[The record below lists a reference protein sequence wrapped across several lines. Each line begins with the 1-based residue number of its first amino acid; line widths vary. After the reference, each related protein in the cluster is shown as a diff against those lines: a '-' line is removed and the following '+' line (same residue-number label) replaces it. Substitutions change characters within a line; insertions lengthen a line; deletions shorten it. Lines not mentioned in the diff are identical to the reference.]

1 MSIGVSIL
9 DFTYAQ
15 VSGLNETEAYVYN
28 YVMQNKNQV
37 LEESIRDLA
46 NHVHVSTATV
56 IRFCKKLGCSGFTE
70 LKYKLRE
77 SLAIET
83 YEHNIQQSTFGDFS
97 KHIQSDE
104 YASDIQKAVE
114 LIKNA
119 NSLFVL
125 GLSPFNGIAQFLAHS
140 FSYLGYYCTAI
151 EDKFCHVPKVREDQS
166 AVILIVYDEIVE
178 KELFEEVEKY
188 KAKNYKV
195 IMITS
200 TDIGVMKYLCDHIIY
215 ASNGYLKMGN
225 IVSGIPVQYTF
236 ERIMKE
242 LGE

>member
-1 MSIGVSIL
+1 M
-9 DFTYAQ
+9 
-15 VSGLNETEAYVYN
+15 
-28 YVMQNKNQV
+28 
-37 LEESIRDLA
+37 DLA

-83 YEHNIQQSTFGDFS
+83 YEHSIQQSTFGDFT

-119 NSLFVL
+119 DSLFVL
-125 GLSPFNGIAQFLAHS
+125 GLSPFNGVAQFLAHS

-151 EDKFCHVPKVREDQS
+151 EDKFCHVPKVLEDQS

-178 KELFEEVEKY
+178 KELFEELEKY

-195 IMITS
+195 IIITS
-200 TDIGVMKYLCDHIIY
+200 MNVGVMKYLCDHIIY

>member
-1 MSIGVSIL
+1 M
-9 DFTYAQ
+9 
-15 VSGLNETEAYVYN
+15 
-28 YVMQNKNQV
+28 
-37 LEESIRDLA
+37 
-46 NHVHVSTATV
+46 

-83 YEHNIQQSTFGDFS
+83 YEHSIQQSTFGDFT

-119 NSLFVL
+119 DSLFVL
-125 GLSPFNGIAQFLAHS
+125 GLSPFNGVAQFLAHS

-151 EDKFCHVPKVREDQS
+151 VDKFCHVPKVLEDQS

-178 KELFEEVEKY
+178 KELFEELEKY
-188 KAKNYKV
+188 KAKSYKV

>member
-1 MSIGVSIL
+1 M
-9 DFTYAQ
+9 
-15 VSGLNETEAYVYN
+15 
-28 YVMQNKNQV
+28 
-37 LEESIRDLA
+37 DLA

-83 YEHNIQQSTFGDFS
+83 YEHSIQQSTFGDFT

-104 YASDIQKAVE
+104 YAADIQKVVD

-119 NSLFVL
+119 DSLFVL
-125 GLSPFNGIAQFLAHS
+125 GFSPFNGVAQFLAHS

-151 EDKFCHVPKVREDQS
+151 EDKFCHVPKVLEDQS

-178 KELFEEVEKY
+178 KELFEELEKY
-188 KAKNYKV
+188 
-195 IMITS
+195 
-200 TDIGVMKYLCDHIIY
+200 
-215 ASNGYLKMGN
+215 
-225 IVSGIPVQYTF
+225 
-236 ERIMKE
+236 R
-242 LGE
+242 

>member
-1 MSIGVSIL
+1 MGIGVSIL

-83 YEHNIQQSTFGDFS
+83 YEHSIQQSTFGDFS

-104 YASDIQKAVE
+104 YAADIQKAVD

-119 NSLFVL
+119 DSLFVL
-125 GLSPFNGIAQFLAHS
+125 GFSPFNGVAQFLAHS

-151 EDKFCHVPKVREDQS
+151 EDKFCHVPKVLEDQS

-178 KELFEEVEKY
+178 KELFEELEKY

-215 ASNGYLKMGN
+215 ASNGYLRWETLFQVFLYN
-225 IVSGIPVQYTF
+225 IHS
-236 ERIMKE
+236 RE
-242 LGE
+242 L

>member
-1 MSIGVSIL
+1 MGIGVSIL

-15 VSGLNETEAYVYN
+15 VSGLNETESYVYN

-46 NHVHVSTATV
+46 DHVHVSTATV

-83 YEHNIQQSTFGDFS
+83 YEHSIQQSTFGDFS

-104 YASDIQKAVE
+104 YAADIQKAVD

-119 NSLFVL
+119 DSLFVL

-151 EDKFCHVPKVREDQS
+151 EDKFCHVPKVLENQS

-225 IVSGIPVQYTF
+225 VVSGIPVQYTF

>member
-1 MSIGVSIL
+1 
-9 DFTYAQ
+9 
-15 VSGLNETEAYVYN
+15 
-28 YVMQNKNQV
+28 MQNKNQV

-83 YEHNIQQSTFGDFS
+83 YEHSIQQSTFGDFS

-104 YASDIQKAVE
+104 YAADIQKAVD

-178 KELFEEVEKY
+178 KELFVEVEKY

-195 IMITS
+195 IIITS
-200 TDIGVMKYLCDHIIY
+200 TDVGVMKYLCDHIIY
-215 ASNGYLKMGN
+215 ASNGYLKMGS

-242 LGE
+242 LDE

>member
-1 MSIGVSIL
+1 M
-9 DFTYAQ
+9 
-15 VSGLNETEAYVYN
+15 
-28 YVMQNKNQV
+28 
-37 LEESIRDLA
+37 DLA

-83 YEHNIQQSTFGDFS
+83 YEHSIQQSTFGDFT

-119 NSLFVL
+119 DSLFGL
-125 GLSPFNGIAQFLAHS
+125 GLSPFNGVAQFLAHS

-151 EDKFCHVPKVREDQS
+151 EDKFCHVPKVLEDQS

-178 KELFEEVEKY
+178 KELFEELEKY

-215 ASNGYLKMGN
+215 ASNGYLKMEN

>member
-1 MSIGVSIL
+1 M
-9 DFTYAQ
+9 
-15 VSGLNETEAYVYN
+15 
-28 YVMQNKNQV
+28 
-37 LEESIRDLA
+37 DLA

-56 IRFCKKLGCSGFTE
+56 IRFCKKLGCSGFIE

-83 YEHNIQQSTFGDFS
+83 YEHSIQQSTFGDFT

-119 NSLFVL
+119 DSLFVL
-125 GLSPFNGIAQFLAHS
+125 GLSPFNGVAQFLAHS

-151 EDKFCHVPKVREDQS
+151 EDKFCHVPKVLEDQS

-178 KELFEEVEKY
+178 KELFEELEKY

>member
-1 MSIGVSIL
+1 M
-9 DFTYAQ
+9 
-15 VSGLNETEAYVYN
+15 
-28 YVMQNKNQV
+28 
-37 LEESIRDLA
+37 DLA

-83 YEHNIQQSTFGDFS
+83 YEHSIQQSTFGDFT

-119 NSLFVL
+119 DSLFGL
-125 GLSPFNGIAQFLAHS
+125 GLSPFNGVAQFLAHS

-151 EDKFCHVPKVREDQS
+151 EDKFCHVPKVLEDQS

-178 KELFEEVEKY
+178 KELFEELEKY

-215 ASNGYLKMGN
+215 ASNGYLKMEN

-236 ERIMKE
+236 ERSYE
-242 LGE
+242 RTRRVTVDYQEQLLLFYH

>member
-1 MSIGVSIL
+1 M
-9 DFTYAQ
+9 
-15 VSGLNETEAYVYN
+15 
-28 YVMQNKNQV
+28 
-37 LEESIRDLA
+37 
-46 NHVHVSTATV
+46 

-83 YEHNIQQSTFGDFS
+83 YEHSIQQSTFGDFT

-119 NSLFVL
+119 DSLFVL
-125 GLSPFNGIAQFLAHS
+125 GLSPFNGVAQFLAHS

-151 EDKFCHVPKVREDQS
+151 EDKFCHVPKVLEDQS

-178 KELFEEVEKY
+178 KELFEELEKY

-215 ASNGYLKMGN
+215 ASNGYLNMGN

>member
-1 MSIGVSIL
+1 M
-9 DFTYAQ
+9 
-15 VSGLNETEAYVYN
+15 
-28 YVMQNKNQV
+28 
-37 LEESIRDLA
+37 DLA

-56 IRFCKKLGCSGFTE
+56 IRFCKKLGCSGFIE

-83 YEHNIQQSTFGDFS
+83 YEHSIQQSTFGDFT

-119 NSLFVL
+119 DSLFVL
-125 GLSPFNGIAQFLAHS
+125 GLSPFNGVAQFLAHS

-151 EDKFCHVPKVREDQS
+151 EDKFCHVPKVLEDQS

-178 KELFEEVEKY
+178 KELFEELEKY

-215 ASNGYLKMGN
+215 ASNGYLKMEN

>member
-1 MSIGVSIL
+1 M
-9 DFTYAQ
+9 
-15 VSGLNETEAYVYN
+15 
-28 YVMQNKNQV
+28 
-37 LEESIRDLA
+37 DLA

-83 YEHNIQQSTFGDFS
+83 YEHSIQQSTFGDFT

-119 NSLFVL
+119 DSLFVL
-125 GLSPFNGIAQFLAHS
+125 GLSPFNGVAQFLAHS

-151 EDKFCHVPKVREDQS
+151 EDKFCHVPKVLEDQS

-178 KELFEEVEKY
+178 KELFEELEKY

>member
-1 MSIGVSIL
+1 M
-9 DFTYAQ
+9 
-15 VSGLNETEAYVYN
+15 
-28 YVMQNKNQV
+28 
-37 LEESIRDLA
+37 DLA

-83 YEHNIQQSTFGDFS
+83 YEHSIQQSTFGDFT

-119 NSLFVL
+119 DSLFVL
-125 GLSPFNGIAQFLAHS
+125 GLSPFNGVAQFLAHS

-151 EDKFCHVPKVREDQS
+151 EDKFCHVPKVLEDQS

-178 KELFEEVEKY
+178 KELFEELEKY

-215 ASNGYLKMGN
+215 ASNGYLKMEN

>member
-1 MSIGVSIL
+1 MGIGVSIL

-83 YEHNIQQSTFGDFS
+83 YEHSIQQSTFGDFS

-104 YASDIQKAVE
+104 YAADIQKAVD

-166 AVILIVYDEIVE
+166 AVIL
-178 KELFEEVEKY
+178 LF
-188 KAKNYKV
+188 
-195 IMITS
+195 M
-200 TDIGVMKYLCDHIIY
+200 MKL
-215 ASNGYLKMGN
+215 
-225 IVSGIPVQYTF
+225 
-236 ERIMKE
+236 
-242 LGE
+242 

>member
-1 MSIGVSIL
+1 M
-9 DFTYAQ
+9 
-15 VSGLNETEAYVYN
+15 
-28 YVMQNKNQV
+28 
-37 LEESIRDLA
+37 DLA

-83 YEHNIQQSTFGDFS
+83 YERIQQSTFGDFT

-119 NSLFVL
+119 DSLFVL
-125 GLSPFNGIAQFLAHS
+125 GLSPFNGVAQFLAHL

-151 EDKFCHVPKVREDQS
+151 EDKFCHVPKVLEDQS

-178 KELFEEVEKY
+178 KELFEELEKY

-195 IMITS
+195 IIITS
-200 TDIGVMKYLCDHIIY
+200 MDVGVMKYLCDHIIY
-215 ASNGYLKMGN
+215 ASNGYLKMGS

-242 LGE
+242 LDE